1 MNNDLIHEAV
11 SSMPAGPTCV
21 IRCVL
26 GTCLLIPGSGRS
38 ARPPPLTAGAPGAG
52 DRGTGSRENPEPPQE
67 LGPAPRRSPEPVDAA
82 AMALSQAPEP
92 GLEQAQA
99 AALVPTREPEGAP
112 RTGVSFA
119 ARAGQAAALV
129 QVQEL
134 EQPPV
139 QTPAP
144 DPHKVQAMALIASGA
159 GATTES
165 GSRPGGLQ
173 PVLPSA
179 SAPELSHPRR
189 APGPALE
196 LPRARRQL

>member
-1 MNNDLIHEAV
+1 MCARYMFVDSRLRPECRAP
-11 SSMPAGPTCV
+11 SSHSWSTWLQRKPRTTSRAGAGPKAKPRASGC
-21 IRCVL
+21 CSH
-26 GTCLLIPGSGRS
+26 GSLSSSR
-38 ARPPPLTAGAPGAG
+38 ARAGAGSSRSSRSNSGA
-52 DRGTGSRENPEPPQE
+52 
-67 LGPAPRRSPEPVDAA
+67 RRS
-82 AMALSQAPEP
+82 
-92 GLEQAQA
+92 
-99 AALVPTREPEGAP
+99 P